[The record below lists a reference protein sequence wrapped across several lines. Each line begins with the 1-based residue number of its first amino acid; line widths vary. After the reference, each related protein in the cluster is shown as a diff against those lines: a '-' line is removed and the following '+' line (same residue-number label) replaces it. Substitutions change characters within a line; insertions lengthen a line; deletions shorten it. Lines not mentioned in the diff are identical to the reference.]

1 MRPETSENNKL
12 RAWTD
17 PVFHSGLPTT
27 EQGHLAFLLPFT
39 VPSPLSSGWGVK
51 KLKRLEL
58 LSHKKKSDLKKWPNE
73 LKRSGKETL
82 TRYSVLITPITH
94 QAALNDFPCFQPPG
108 LILKALLGARL
119 LFFKSNNFVPL
130 QPSLICCAHGWRGR
144 ASWCGSP
151 SQEAAG
157 SNARLKGPPREP
169 RFGRASQK
177 TTAAVGESGPSS
189 LPSLPESGFPRHAS
203 SKKGRNPSKAR
214 LSPACIYLAPEL
226 FAKHSRHL

>member
-130 QPSLICCAHGWRGR
+130 QPSLICCAQRLAWKGFLVRLPEPGGRGFQR
-144 ASWCGSP
+144 QAQRSTPGAP
-151 SQEAAG
+151 F
-157 SNARLKGPPREP
+157 RK
-169 RFGRASQK
+169 
-177 TTAAVGESGPSS
+177 
-189 LPSLPESGFPRHAS
+189 SLPENHCRGRRKRPKLSSVPPRVRLPTACFLQKR
-203 SKKGRNPSKAR
+203 KKPV
-214 LSPACIYLAPEL
+214 
-226 FAKHSRHL
+226 